1 MINSNLISQLS
12 TQNTDALQNV
22 QNDKNERRKGLLS
35 DSKLDKHS
43 RVKIENLIDKIL
55 IGIRENQTPSILLN
69 KQATKLNISNNLAK
83 DLQDLKNV
91 LKTLIKQE
99 PLLEKEFLILDKI
112 LKPMQTMDG
121 KQIKQ
126 AFLNSGIFLE
136 SKLKEGLRNEKLPP
150 SFHKLVS
157 FMKGI
162 KSSVLKEKFIALS
175 QYEMDAKTSVEEL
188 KKAIKDIPPKN
199 YDGIK
204 TLDRFST
211 FLQNIKQFLALNR
224 DKNPKSVLNAS
235 NAIIKHINTIKLE
248 LNKELK
254 SFVAGADE
262 PSSKRSLLML
272 SNSLNKLANTILK
285 LHTAQTISSSHNKLA
300 ILQTLQSTP
309 NKQLVGQNFNLSKEV
324 LALKPEQNI
333 NGIFND
339 DEFIN
344 LLKNE
349 SLNLQ
354 NQTSSL
360 SRLLKQNM
368 QIFKENKFEN
378 ISLHKEA
385 ARLDSLIKKA
395 QSDSDKI
402 TPKTDDEVINE
413 LKDDAKAM
421 LLNINS
427 KTNNENVLGITNR
440 LLTQIELNQLMSVA
454 NNSLNM
460 YLPYAWEDLE
470 HSSIVFK
477 RGSDDKYYAQIKLE
491 FEKLGKIHIFLN
503 MWDEKY
509 LDINIMVSDDRF
521 RMLLANH
528 GKELKNSLKDKGILC
543 SGFFIQR
550 LKETTIYEEF
560 VNTNVGLDV
569 KA

>member
-285 LHTAQTISSSHNKLA
+285 LHTAQTLSSSHNKLA

-333 NGIFND
+333 SDIFND
-339 DEFIN
+339 DEFVN